1 MRDCSPLLG
10 KYKNIFIFNLQM
22 VPAAFLYKIHRH
34 KTQNMKQVFES
45 VKYIAFDADDTLWV
59 NEPYFRVAEK
69 EYCTLLERFATREE
83 IISTLYEIEMKNLA
97 PYGYGAK
104 AFTLS
109 LMETAILFSNKR
121 SSGEFFPDSISPN
134 LHSEQQ
140 TTYSNKA
147 SENILPHSFPTN
159 LHSEQ
164 QAPYGSASCKEA
176 IAPLTP
182 AEMSRIIEIGTSLI
196 RIPIEIL
203 PGVEELLKELSG
215 SGKYT
220 LVVATKGD
228 LLDQER
234 KLRRSGLWNCFHHI
248 EVMSDKNEEAY
259 TRLLERLGCS
269 KEEFLMIGNSMKSD
283 ILPVLNI
290 GGNAIYIPFYS
301 TWEHEKVEGEITHPN
316 LYETDSC
323 SKLLEMIK

>member
-1 MRDCSPLLG
+1 MFAIVG
-10 KYKNIFIFNLQM
+10 QIQKYLYLQ
-22 VPAAFLYKIHRH
+22 PPNGAGSILAQKYNRH
-34 KTQNMKQVFES
+34 KTQNMKQLFES

-121 SSGEFFPDSISPN
+121 SGDTLPDSFSPN
-134 LHSEQQ
+134 LHSEQ
-140 TTYSNKA
+140 
-147 SENILPHSFPTN
+147 H
-159 LHSEQ
+159 
-164 QAPYGSASCKEA
+164 APYGSASCKET

-182 AEMSRIIEIGTSLI
+182 SEMLRIIEIGTSLI

-301 TWEHEKVEGEITHPN
+301 TWEHEKVDGEITHPK

>member
-1 MRDCSPLLG
+1 
-10 KYKNIFIFNLQM
+10 
-22 VPAAFLYKIHRH
+22 
-34 KTQNMKQVFES
+34 
-45 VKYIAFDADDTLWV
+45 
-59 NEPYFRVAEK
+59 
-69 EYCTLLERFATREE
+69 
-83 IISTLYEIEMKNLA
+83 
-97 PYGYGAK
+97 K

-121 SSGEFFPDSISPN
+121 SGDTLPDSFSPN

-140 TTYSNKA
+140 AAYGNKA

-182 AEMSRIIEIGTSLI
+182 SEMLRIIEIGTSLI

>member
-1 MRDCSPLLG
+1 
-10 KYKNIFIFNLQM
+10 M
-22 VPAAFLYKIHRH
+22 VPAAFLCKIHRH
-34 KTQNMKQVFES
+34 KTQNMKQLFES

-140 TTYSNKA
+140 
-147 SENILPHSFPTN
+147 
-159 LHSEQ
+159 
-164 QAPYGSASCKEA
+164 APYGSASCKET

-203 PGVEELLKELSG
+203 PGVEKLLKELSG

-301 TWEHEKVEGEITHPN
+301 TWEHDKVDGEITHPN

>member
-1 MRDCSPLLG
+1 MFAIVG
-10 KYKNIFIFNLQM
+10 QIQKYLYLQ
-22 VPAAFLYKIHRH
+22 PPNGAGSILAQKYNRH

-69 EYCTLLERFATREE
+69 EYCTLLERFATKEE

-140 TTYSNKA
+140 T
-147 SENILPHSFPTN
+147 
-159 LHSEQ
+159 
-164 QAPYGSASCKEA
+164 PYGSDSCKET

-269 KEEFLMIGNSMKSD
+269 KDEFLMIGNSMKSD

-323 SKLLEMIK
+323 TKLLEMIK

>member
-1 MRDCSPLLG
+1 
-10 KYKNIFIFNLQM
+10 
-22 VPAAFLYKIHRH
+22 
-34 KTQNMKQVFES
+34 MKQLFET

-83 IISTLYEIEMKNLA
+83 IISTLYDIEMKNLA

-121 SSGEFFPDSISPN
+121 CNVTLPYSTCSN
-134 LHSEQQ
+134 LHTEEQ
-140 TTYSNKA
+140 TAYGN
-147 SENILPHSFPTN
+147 
-159 LHSEQ
+159 
-164 QAPYGSASCKEA
+164 APDRETVT
-176 IAPLTP
+176 PLTP
-182 AEMSRIIEIGTSLI
+182 AEMGKIIEIGTSLI
-196 RIPIEIL
+196 RVPMEIL

-234 KLRRSGLWNCFHHI
+234 KLRRSGLWDYFHHI
-248 EVMSDKNEEAY
+248 EVMSNKDEQAY
-259 TRLLERLGCS
+259 KSLLGRLGCS
-269 KEEFLMIGNSMKSD
+269 AEEFLMIGNSMKSD
-283 ILPVLNI
+283 ILPVLEI
-290 GGNAIYIPFYS
+290 GGKAIYIPFYS

-316 LYETDSC
+316 LYETVSC

>member
-1 MRDCSPLLG
+1 
-10 KYKNIFIFNLQM
+10 
-22 VPAAFLYKIHRH
+22 
-34 KTQNMKQVFES
+34 MKQVFES

-140 TTYSNKA
+140 T
-147 SENILPHSFPTN
+147 
-159 LHSEQ
+159 
-164 QAPYGSASCKEA
+164 PYGSDSCKET

-234 KLRRSGLWNCFHHI
+234 KLRRSGLWNYFHHI